1 MEYIPLIQRCFHA
14 PRNCRIL
21 SLWINSYNGDMMLNR
36 NTAAGGARRAA
47 PRNAPDKVAPCHI
60 AAKLAAAHYEVPV
73 AQLKSRRRGSVQST
87 RARHVAIYL
96 AHVAL
101 GVTLTEIGSAFRR
114 DRATAAYACARVEDA
129 RDDPAF
135 DAALTGLET
144 AARIMLELEREQA
157 A

>member
-1 MEYIPLIQRCFHA
+1 
-14 PRNCRIL
+14 
-21 SLWINSYNGDMMLNR
+21 MLNR
-36 NTAAGGARRAA
+36 NVEARRVRRPALRSA
-47 PRNAPDKVAPCHI
+47 SDKAAPCHI

-101 GVTLTEIGSAFRR
+101 GLKLAEVGNAFRR
-114 DRATAAYACARVEDA
+114 DRATASYACARIEDA

-135 DAALTGLET
+135 DAALSGLEIS
-144 AARIMLELEREQA
+144 ARLVLELQRDKA

>member
-1 MEYIPLIQRCFHA
+1 MHLC
-14 PRNCRIL
+14 
-21 SLWINSYNGDMMLNR
+21 INSYNEDMMLNR
-36 NTAAGGARRAA
+36 NTGAGRVRRPA
-47 PRNAPDKVAPCHI
+47 PRSAPNKVAPCHI
-60 AAKLAAAHYEVPV
+60 AARLAAAHYEVPV

-101 GVTLTEIGSAFRR
+101 GLKLTEVGSAFRR
-114 DRATAAYACARVEDA
+114 DRATASYACARVEDA

-135 DAALTGLET
+135 DATLSGLENS
-144 AARIMLELEREQA
+144 ARILLDLAREKA

>member
-1 MEYIPLIQRCFHA
+1 MG
-14 PRNCRIL
+14 
-21 SLWINSYNGDMMLNR
+21 INSYSEEMMLNR
-36 NTAAGGARRAA
+36 NPEAGTARRAA
-47 PRNAPDKVAPCHI
+47 TRRTAKPAAPCHV
-60 AAKLAAAHYEVPV
+60 AAKLAAAHFEVPL
-73 AQLKSRRRGSVQST
+73 AQLRTRRRGSQQST

-101 GVTLTEIGSAFRR
+101 GMKLAEVGNAFRR
-114 DRATAAYACARVEDA
+114 DRTTAGYACARVEDA

-144 AARIMLELEREQA
+144 AVRLMLQLVREKA